1 MSESAVRVDG
11 GEASQWELRVY
22 CKVRFVACQQST
34 VRVTIKFPLNAR
46 TDARFRSY
54 RTPVSVLTVRPYP

>member
-22 CKVRFVACQQST
+22 CKVRFVACQQN
-34 VRVTIKFPLNAR
+34 VWVYVEWMCCK
-46 TDARFRSY
+46 
-54 RTPVSVLTVRPYP
+54 